1 MTIVLVGQ
9 TASGKTAIA
18 KELEK
23 LGYERVVTC
32 TTRPPRPGEIDGEEY
47 NFINKADFEIL
58 QKTGYFAE
66 CSAYNM
72 VCGTHYWGSPIQA
85 YLRNSKQ
92 VIVLNPEGVEQ
103 IMERGVPCLVIYL
116 KPPIDISKERAEQRG
131 DDPKEVIRRLENDQP
146 KFDDLEKA
154 GFFSLVLDTS
164 KTCSFKAAEQI
175 DTFFKSQTGKF
186 PG

>member
-32 TTRPPRPGEIDGEEY
+32 TTRPPRPGEVPGVDY
-47 NFINKADFEIL
+47 NFVDTDEFEVL
-58 QKTGYFAE
+58 RKYGYFAE
-66 CSAYNM
+66 YASYNM
-72 VCGTHYWGSPIQA
+72 VCGTHYWGSPIRA
-85 YLRNSKQ
+85 YLSDAKK

-103 IMERGVPCLVIYL
+103 IMERGAPCLVVYL
-116 KPPIDISKERAEQRG
+116 KPPIDILKERAVRRG
-131 DDPKEVIRRLENDQP
+131 DDPSEVIRRMENDQP
-146 KFDDLEKA
+146 KFDALEKA
-154 GFFSLVLDTS
+154 GYFALIIDTS
-164 KTCSFKAAEQI
+164 TTCSLKAAEQI
-175 DTFFKSQTGKF
+175 DTFFKLQTGNF

>member
-9 TASGKTAIA
+9 TASGKTAVS

-23 LGYERVVTC
+23 LGYKRVVTT
-32 TTRPPRPGEIDGEEY
+32 TTRPPRPGEIDGEDY
-47 NFINKADFEIL
+47 NFIGKADFEIL

-72 VCGTHYWGSPIQA
+72 VCGTHYWGSPTQA
-85 YLRNSKQ
+85 YLSNSKQ

-103 IMERGVPCLVIYL
+103 IMERGVACLVIYL
-116 KPPIDISKERAEQRG
+116 KPPIDILKERAIRRG
-131 DDPKEVIRRLENDQP
+131 DDPNEVVRRLENDQP
-146 KFDDLEKA
+146 KFDNLEKL
-154 GFFSLVLDTS
+154 GFFSLIIDTA
-164 KTCSFKAAEQI
+164 KTCSLKAAEQI
-175 DTFFKSQTGKF
+175 DTFFKLQTGNF